1 MSLDGF
7 SMSPLVDEL
16 NQKLTG
22 GRIDKVFQPNKKT
35 VIIWIRQPGETYRLN
50 IDVSPEHPNINI
62 SSQLI
67 ENPAAPP
74 VFCMV
79 LRKHLEDG
87 RIAGFAQYNMDRILF
102 LHVDVRGPGGII
114 VSKKLII
121 EIMGKH
127 SNIILV
133 QDDLIIDAVHRIG
146 PDVSRIRQVA
156 PGKHYLLPPGQSK
169 LNILNE
175 PPNQFAAKVQT
186 MQSGLLVKAII
197 ATGQGIGPITAK
209 ELIWRAGFPEKINVE
224 NLDEADWKSLAKAI
238 DSIIAPMKEFA
249 ISPTVVTDKNNRL
262 LGIAA
267 FTIEH
272 LEVSEQ
278 NITHRFPT
286 MSAAIDFTGKLS
298 IRYTPPE
305 KDTLSKLVKHELTR
319 LEKKLLIITDEL
331 SSACKADDY
340 RKSGDLLMTHLHQE
354 TPTKNQITLPDIY
367 NEVPDEN
374 LLTIEIDPTLSLLEN
389 SQQYYAKY
397 NKLKRAQ
404 KSLTLQVNQTKQ
416 EIDYLTSIEIALDN
430 AVNSSDVL
438 DVRNEL
444 IVAGYVKQ
452 SKKQRPA
459 PKQSRPLKFFSSE
472 GLEILIGKNNY
483 QNDEITFKLS
493 QLDDIWLHIKDFP
506 GSHVLIRSGQLPVPE
521 NTLYLAAQFAAYFS
535 KGRNSS
541 KVPIDYTKRRNV
553 KKPGGAKPGF
563 VTYTAQK
570 TLYVT
575 PDHEFIEK
583 LLKEQEKG

>member
-22 GRIDKVFQPNKKT
+22 GRIDKVFQPNKNT

-50 IDVSPEHPNINI
+50 IDVNPEHPNINI

-87 RIAGFAQYNMDRILF
+87 RIASIAQYNMDRILF

-175 PPNQFAAKVQT
+175 PSNQFTTKVQT
-186 MQSGLLVKAII
+186 MHSGLLVKAII

-224 NLDEADWKSLAKAI
+224 SLDEADWNSLAKAI

-249 ISPTVVTDKNNRL
+249 ISPTVITDKNHRL

-267 FTIEH
+267 FHIEH

-278 NITHRFPT
+278 HITHRFPT

-319 LEKKLLIITDEL
+319 LEKKLFIITDEL

-340 RKSGDLLMTHLHQE
+340 RKSGDLLMTHLHQK
-354 TPTKNQITLPDIY
+354 TPTKNQITLPDIFS
-367 NEVPDEN
+367 EAPDEN
-374 LLTIEIDPTLSLLEN
+374 LLTIVIDPTLSLLEN

-404 KSLTLQVNQTKQ
+404 KSLTLQVSQTKQ

-430 AVNSSDVL
+430 AANSSDVL

-553 KKPGGAKPGF
+553 KKPSGAKPGF

>member
-7 SMSPLVDEL
+7 SMSPLVGEL

-22 GRIDKVFQPNKKT
+22 GRIDKVFQPNKNT
-35 VIIWIRQPGETYRLN
+35 IIIWIRQPGETYRLN
-50 IDVSPEHPNINI
+50 INVSPEHPNINI

-87 RIAGFAQYNMDRILF
+87 RIASIAQYNMDRILF
-102 LHVDVRGPGGII
+102 LHVDIRGPGGII

-175 PPNQFAAKVQT
+175 PSNQFAAKVQA
-186 MQSGLLVKAII
+186 MHSGLLVKAII
-197 ATGQGIGPITAK
+197 ATGQGIGPVTAK

-224 NLDEADWKSLAKAI
+224 NLDEADWKSLTKAI

-249 ISPTVVTDKNNRL
+249 ISPTVITDKNHRL

-267 FTIEH
+267 FNIEH
-272 LEVSEQ
+272 LGVSEQ
-278 NITHRFPT
+278 HITHHFPT

-298 IRYTPPE
+298 VRYTLPE
-305 KDTLSKLVKHELTR
+305 KDTLSKLVKHELAR

-331 SSACKADDY
+331 SSACKADEY
-340 RKSGDLLMTHLHQE
+340 RKSGDLLMTNLHQK
-354 TPTKNQITLPDIY
+354 TPTETQITLPDIY
-367 NEVPDEN
+367 NEAPDEN

-404 KSLTLQVNQTKQ
+404 KSLTLQVSQTKQ

-430 AVNSSDVL
+430 AANSSDVL
-438 DVRNEL
+438 DVQNEL

-452 SKKQRPA
+452 SKKQRPKA
-459 PKQSRPLKFFSSE
+459 KQSRPLKLFSTE

-506 GSHVLIRSGQLPVPE
+506 GSHVLIRSGQMPLPE

-535 KGRNSS
+535 KGRNST
-541 KVPIDYTKRRNV
+541 KVPVDYTKRRNV
-553 KKPGGAKPGF
+553 KKPSGAKPGF

-583 LLKEQEKG
+583 MLKEQEKG

>member
-7 SMSPLVDEL
+7 SMSPLVGEL

-22 GRIDKVFQPNKKT
+22 GRIDKVFQPNKNT
-35 VIIWIRQPGETYRLN
+35 IIIWIRQPGETYRLN
-50 IDVSPEHPNINI
+50 INVSPEHPNINI

-87 RIAGFAQYNMDRILF
+87 RIASIAQYNMDRILF
-102 LHVDVRGPGGII
+102 LHVDIRGPGGII

-175 PPNQFAAKVQT
+175 PSNQFAAKVQA
-186 MQSGLLVKAII
+186 MHSGLLVKAII
-197 ATGQGIGPITAK
+197 ATGQGIGPVTAK

-224 NLDEADWKSLAKAI
+224 NLDEADWKSLTKAI

-249 ISPTVVTDKNNRL
+249 ISPTVITDKNHRL

-267 FTIEH
+267 FNIEH
-272 LEVSEQ
+272 LGVSEQ
-278 NITHRFPT
+278 HIIHHFPT

-298 IRYTPPE
+298 VRYTPPE
-305 KDTLSKLVKHELTR
+305 KDTLSKLVKHELAR
-319 LEKKLLIITDEL
+319 LDKKLLIITDEL
-331 SSACKADDY
+331 SSACKADEY
-340 RKSGDLLMTHLHQE
+340 RKSGDLLMTNLHQK
-354 TPTKNQITLPDIY
+354 TPTETQITLPDIY
-367 NEVPDEN
+367 NEAPDEN

-404 KSLTLQVNQTKQ
+404 KSLTLQVSQTKQ

-430 AVNSSDVL
+430 AANSSDVL

-459 PKQSRPLKFFSSE
+459 AKQSRPLKLFSTE

-506 GSHVLIRSGQLPVPE
+506 GSHVLIRSGQMPLPE

-535 KGRNSS
+535 KGRNST
-541 KVPIDYTKRRNV
+541 KVPVDYTKRRNV
-553 KKPGGAKPGF
+553 KKPSGAKPGF

-583 LLKEQEKG
+583 MLKEQEKG

>member
-16 NQKLTG
+16 NQKLAG
-22 GRIDKVFQPNKKT
+22 GRIDKVFQPNKNT
-35 VIIWIRQPGETYRLN
+35 IIIWIRQPGETYRLN
-50 IDVSPEHPNINI
+50 INVNPEHPNINI

-87 RIAGFAQYNMDRILF
+87 RIASIAQYNMDRILF

-127 SNIILV
+127 SNIILA
-133 QDDLIIDAVHRIG
+133 QDDLIIDAIRRIG
-146 PDVSRIRQVA
+146 PDVSRIRQIA

-169 LNILNE
+169 LNILTE
-175 PPNQFAAKVQT
+175 PANQFAAKVQAT
-186 MQSGLLVKAII
+186 CSGLLVKAII

-209 ELIWRAGFPEKINVE
+209 ELVWRAGFPEKINVE
-224 NLDEADWKSLAKAI
+224 NLDEADWKSLIKAM
-238 DSIIAPMKEFA
+238 DSIIAPMKELA
-249 ISPTVVTDKNNRL
+249 IFPTVITDKNNRL

-267 FTIEH
+267 FNIEH
-272 LEVSEQ
+272 LGVSEYH
-278 NITHRFPT
+278 ITHHFPT
-286 MSAAIDFTGKLS
+286 MSAAIDFTGRLS
-298 IRYTPPE
+298 IKYTPPE
-305 KDTLSKLVKHELTR
+305 KDALSKLVKHELAK

-331 SSACKADDY
+331 SSACKADEY
-340 RKSGDLLMTHLHQE
+340 RKSGDLLMTNLHQK
-354 TPTKNQITLPDIY
+354 TPTANQINLPDIY
-367 NEVPDEN
+367 SEFPDQN
-374 LLTIEIDPTLSLLEN
+374 LLTIDIDPTLSLLEN

-404 KSLTLQVNQTKQ
+404 KSLALQVSHTKQ

-430 AVNSSDVL
+430 AGNSSDVL

-444 IVAGYVKQ
+444 VTAGYIKH

-459 PKQSRPLKFFSSE
+459 AKQSRPLKLLSAE

-483 QNDEITFKLS
+483 QNDEITFKLA

-506 GSHVLIRSGQLPVPE
+506 GSHVLIRSGQLPISE
-521 NTLYLAAQFAAYFS
+521 DTLYLAAQFASYFS

-541 KVPIDYTKRRNV
+541 KVPVDYTKRRNV
-553 KKPGGAKPGF
+553 KKPSGAKPGF

-583 LLKEQEKG
+583 MLKEQEKG

>member
-16 NQKLTG
+16 NQKLAG
-22 GRIDKVFQPNKKT
+22 GRIDKVFQPNKNT
-35 VIIWIRQPGETYRLN
+35 IIIWIRQPGETYRLN
-50 IDVSPEHPNINI
+50 INVNPEHPNINI

-87 RIAGFAQYNMDRILF
+87 RIASIAQYNLDRILF

-133 QDDLIIDAVHRIG
+133 QDDLIIDAVRRIG

-156 PGKHYLLPPGQSK
+156 PGKHYLLPPGQNK
-169 LNILNE
+169 LNILTD
-175 PPNQFAAKVQT
+175 PANQFAAKVQAT
-186 MQSGLLVKAII
+186 HSGLLVKAII

-209 ELIWRAGFPEKINVE
+209 ELVWRAGFPEKINVE
-224 NLDEADWKSLAKAI
+224 DLDEADWKSLTKAI
-238 DSIIAPMKEFA
+238 DSIIAPMKEFT
-249 ISPTVVTDKNNRL
+249 IFPTVITDKNNRL

-267 FTIEH
+267 FNIEH
-272 LEVSEQ
+272 LGVSEHH
-278 NITHRFPT
+278 ISHHFPT
-286 MSAAIDFTGKLS
+286 MSDAIDFTGKLS
-298 IRYTPPE
+298 IRYAPPE
-305 KDTLSKLVKHELTR
+305 KDTLSKLVNHELAR

-331 SSACKADDY
+331 SSACKADEY
-340 RKSGDLLMTHLHQE
+340 RKYGDLLMTNLHQK
-354 TPTKNQITLPDIY
+354 TPIANQIVLPDIY
-367 NEVPDEN
+367 SEYPDKN
-374 LLTIEIDPTLSLLEN
+374 LVIIAIDPTLSLLEN

-404 KSLTLQVNQTKQ
+404 KSLALQVNQTKQ
-416 EIDYLTSIEIALDN
+416 EIDYLSTIEIALDN
-430 AVNSSDVL
+430 AVNSSDIL

-444 IVAGYVKQ
+444 VIAGYVKH

-459 PKQSRPLKFFSSE
+459 PKQSRPLKLFSSE
-472 GLEILIGKNNY
+472 GFEILIGKNNY
-483 QNDEITFKLS
+483 QNDEITFKLA

-506 GSHVLIRSGQLPVPE
+506 GSHVLIRSGQLPLPE
-521 NTLYLAAQFAAYFS
+521 DTLYLAAQLAAYFS

-541 KVPIDYTKRRNV
+541 NVPVDYTKRRNV
-553 KKPGGAKPGF
+553 KKPSGAKPGF

-583 LLKEQEKG
+583 MLKEQEKG

>member
-7 SMSPLVDEL
+7 SISPLVDEL

-22 GRIDKVFQPNKKT
+22 GRIDKVFQPNKNT

-50 IDVSPEHPNINI
+50 IDVTPEHPNINI

-87 RIAGFAQYNMDRILF
+87 RIASITQYNMDRILF
-102 LHVDVRGPGGII
+102 LNVDVRGPGGII
-114 VSKKLII
+114 VSKKLIV

-146 PDVSRIRQVA
+146 SDVSRIRQVA

-175 PPNQFAAKVQT
+175 PSNQFTAKIQA
-186 MQSGLLVKAII
+186 MHSGLLIKAII
-197 ATGQGIGPITAK
+197 ASAQGIGPITAK

-238 DSIIAPMKEFA
+238 DSIIAPMKEFT
-249 ISPTVVTDKNNRL
+249 ISPTVITDKNHRL

-267 FTIEH
+267 FHIEH

-278 NITHRFPT
+278 HITHHFPT
-286 MSAAIDFTGKLS
+286 MIAAIDFSGKLS

-340 RKSGDLLMTHLHQE
+340 RKSGDLLMTHLHQK

-367 NEVPDEN
+367 SQAPDEN
-374 LLTIEIDPTLSLLEN
+374 LLTIEIDPTSSLLQN
-389 SQQYYAKY
+389 AQQYYAKY

-404 KSLTLQVNQTKQ
+404 KSLTLQVSQTKQ

-430 AVNSSDVL
+430 AANTNDVL

-444 IVAGYVKQ
+444 IAAEYVKQ
-452 SKKQRPA
+452 SKKHRPT
-459 PKQSRPLKFFSSE
+459 PKQSRPLKFFSE

-521 NTLYLAAQFAAYFS
+521 NTLYLAAQLAAYFS

-553 KKPGGAKPGF
+553 KKPSGAKPGF